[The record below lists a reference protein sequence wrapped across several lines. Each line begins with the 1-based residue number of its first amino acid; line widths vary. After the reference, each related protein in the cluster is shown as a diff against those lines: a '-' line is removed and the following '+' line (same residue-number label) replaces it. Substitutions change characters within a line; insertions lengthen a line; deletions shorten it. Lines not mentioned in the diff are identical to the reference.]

1 MAWIV
6 ENITARMVVDQ
17 RQKTLEGDAVV
28 QIFPRMQLKADVH
41 ALLVEG
47 IQNRPPAGRQR
58 LERLLKALLV
68 VRRPRIGKRPGQRS
82 GEGGVCFQA

>member
-6 ENITARMVVDQ
+6 ENVAARMVVHQ
-17 RQKTLEGDAVV
+17 RKKTLEGDAVV
-28 QIFPRMQLKADVH
+28 QIFPRMQFKADVH
-41 ALLVEG
+41 PLLVEG

-68 VRRPRIGKRPGQRS
+68 MRRPRIEKRPRQRA
-82 GEGGVCFQA
+82 GEGGVCFQT